1 VAYDFNYDLFALT
14 PDKFRSRWAPSLKDF
29 NDEEILR
36 MRAAATPPRR
46 IVVSALLSSGETSVD
61 FSTWSSTS
69 VVVAMRFFTRGFDL
83 AADSRQVLLKRTA
96 EDVDSISVPIYG
108 YDNITVEDFLPLVE
122 ATLSNDEVIVV
133 HVLGYTPE

>member
-1 VAYDFNYDLFALT
+1 MAYDFNYDLFALT

-46 IVVSALLSSGETSVD
+46 ILMSGVMNASETALNFDAVAN
-61 FSTWSSTS
+61 S
-69 VVVAMRFFTRGFDL
+69 VVVAMRFFTDNFNL
-83 AADSRQVLLKRTA
+83 AADSRYVALKRTPEDA
-96 EDVDSISVPIYG
+96 ESVLVPIYG
-108 YDNITVEDFLPLVE
+108 FDNITIEDFFANVE
-122 ATLSNDEVIVV
+122 ATLTSDEQIIV